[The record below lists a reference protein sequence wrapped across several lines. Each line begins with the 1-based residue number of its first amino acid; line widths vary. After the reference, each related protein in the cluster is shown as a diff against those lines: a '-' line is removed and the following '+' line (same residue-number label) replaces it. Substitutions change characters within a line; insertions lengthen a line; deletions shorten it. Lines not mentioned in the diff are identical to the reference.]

1 MSGVLQ
7 QPVNPVVMTKY
18 RWVICGMLFAATAI
32 NYIDRQI
39 LGVLKPT
46 LQNELGWTETD
57 YANIIFWFQA
67 AYALSYVLYGRVIDK
82 IGARL
87 GYASAVAIW
96 TLAHIGHA
104 FARAVPGF
112 ILARMGLGV
121 GEAGNF
127 PGGLKAVTEWF
138 PKKERAFAVGI
149 FNAGANVGAI
159 ITPLIVPAI
168 TIAYGW
174 RAAFIITGL
183 FGIVWLV
190 AWLLIYRSPRE
201 HKKISSSELA
211 HIESDPA
218 DKGEQTSWFKLLRR
232 KETWAF
238 SAAKFLT
245 DPVWWMFLFWLP
257 DFLVKQYS
265 LDLKTFGPPLIVI
278 YLLSDVGSIAGG
290 WLSSRL
296 MSRGYSMNASRKIT
310 LLVCAVLILPVAF
323 ATYAENMWLA
333 VGIIGL
339 AAAAHQGFSAN
350 LLTMPSDLFPRKSVG
365 SVIGIG
371 GMMGAIGGM
380 LMAKYVGWVLDKIG
394 SYTPI
399 FAGAATLYLVA
410 LLLIHLITPRYKPI
424 E

>member
-296 MSRGYSMNASRKIT
+296 MSHGYSMNASRKIT